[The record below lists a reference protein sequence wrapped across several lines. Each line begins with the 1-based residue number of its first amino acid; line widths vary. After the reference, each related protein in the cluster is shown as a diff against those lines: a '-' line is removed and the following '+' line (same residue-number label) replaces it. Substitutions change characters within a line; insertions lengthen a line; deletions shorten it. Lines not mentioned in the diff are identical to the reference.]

1 LGSIKRLKS
10 RSFEKVNGMSLNSLE
25 RTIDKVLSQKESALI
40 SEIDSALQKSL
51 KNLESSK
58 SILEVEYDGII
69 ESSKKQ
75 AENLKR
81 QIIGSS
87 TLNARNKELIIIE
100 SAIDEIFTKAK
111 EKLAQS
117 NNEKNYE
124 KLLTRMI
131 QDSVSKL
138 GSDIVIQCNKTDQK
152 LVRKISSQE
161 STGKNMKIS
170 VSDDF
175 LDIIGGIKATSVDG
189 TMTLDNTL
197 DSNIET
203 LKPLIRKDIVQL
215 LRREKK

>member
-1 LGSIKRLKS
+1 
-10 RSFEKVNGMSLNSLE
+10 MSLNSLE
-25 RTIDKVLSQKESALI
+25 RTIDKVLSQKESELI
-40 SEIDSALQKSL
+40 SEIDSALQNSL

-58 SILEVEYDGII
+58 STLQVEYDAII

-87 TLNARNKELIIIE
+87 TLTARNKELIIIE

-111 EKLAQS
+111 EKLTQS

-124 KLLTRMI
+124 KLLTRVI

-138 GSDIVIQCNKTDQK
+138 GSEIVIQCNKADQK

-161 STGKNMKIS
+161 STTKNMKVS
-170 VSDDF
+170 VSDNF
-175 LDIIGGIKATSVDG
+175 LDIIGGIKATSADG

-197 DSNIET
+197 DSNIES

-215 LRREKK
+215 LRGENK

>member
-1 LGSIKRLKS
+1 
-10 RSFEKVNGMSLNSLE
+10 MSLNSLE

-40 SEIDSALQKSL
+40 SEIDSALQNSL

-58 SILEVEYDGII
+58 TTLQVEYDAII

-138 GSDIVIQCNKTDQK
+138 GSDILIQCNKADQK

-161 STGKNMKIS
+161 STGKNMKVS

-175 LDIIGGIKATSVDG
+175 LDIIGGIKATSADG

-197 DSNIET
+197 DSNIES
-203 LKPLIRKDIVQL
+203 LKPLIRKGIVQL
-215 LRREKK
+215 LRGENK

>member
-1 LGSIKRLKS
+1 
-10 RSFEKVNGMSLNSLE
+10 MSLNSLE

-40 SEIDSALQKSL
+40 SEIDSALQNSL

-58 SILEVEYDGII
+58 TTLQDEYDAII

-100 SAIDEIFTKAK
+100 SAIEEIFTKAK

-138 GSDIVIQCNKTDQK
+138 GSDILIQSNKADQK

-161 STGKNMKIS
+161 SAGKNMKSSI
-170 VSDDF
+170 SDDF
-175 LDIIGGIKATSVDG
+175 LDIIGGIKATSADG

-197 DSNIET
+197 DSNIES
-203 LKPLIRKDIVQL
+203 LKPLIRKEIVQL
-215 LRREKK
+215 LRGENK

>member
-1 LGSIKRLKS
+1 
-10 RSFEKVNGMSLNSLE
+10 MSLNSLE
-25 RTIDKVLSQKESALI
+25 RTIDKVLSQKESELV
-40 SEIDSALQKSL
+40 SEIDSALQNSL

-58 SILEVEYDGII
+58 SILQVEYDGII

-111 EKLAQS
+111 EKLTQS

-138 GSDIVIQCNKTDQK
+138 GSDILIQFNKTDQK

-175 LDIIGGIKATSVDG
+175 LDMIGGIKATSVDG
-189 TMTLDNTL
+189 TMTLDSTL
-197 DSNIET
+197 DSNIES

-215 LRREKK
+215 LRGEKK

>member
-1 LGSIKRLKS
+1 
-10 RSFEKVNGMSLNSLE
+10 MSLNSLE

-58 SILEVEYDGII
+58 SSLQTEYDSII

-87 TLNARNKELIIIE
+87 TLNARNKELLIIE
-100 SAIDEIFTKAK
+100 SAIDEIFNKAR
-111 EKLAQS
+111 EKLAES
-117 NNEKNYE
+117 NSQKNYE

-131 QDSVSKL
+131 EDTAAML
-138 GSDIVIQCNKTDQK
+138 GSELIIQCNKTDLK
-152 LVRKISSQE
+152 LAKKLSSEISTE
-161 STGKNMKIS
+161 KKMKIT
-170 VSDDF
+170 VSDEVI
-175 LDIIGGIKATSVDG
+175 DIIGGIKATSVDG

-197 DSNIET
+197 DSSIES
-203 LKPLIRKDIVQL
+203 LKPLIRKDIVHL
-215 LRREKK
+215 LRGENK

>member
-1 LGSIKRLKS
+1 
-10 RSFEKVNGMSLNSLE
+10 MSLNSLE
-25 RTIDKVLSQKESALI
+25 RTLDKVLSQKESELI
-40 SEIDSALQKSL
+40 SEIDSALQNSL

-58 SILEVEYDGII
+58 STLQVEYDAII

-100 SAIDEIFTKAK
+100 SAINEIFTKAK
-111 EKLAQS
+111 EKLTQS

-138 GSDIVIQCNKTDQK
+138 GSDIVIQCNKADQK

-161 STGKNMKIS
+161 PTGKNMKIS

-197 DSNIET
+197 DSNIES
-203 LKPLIRKDIVQL
+203 LKPLIRKAIIQL
-215 LRREKK
+215 LRGEKK

>member
-1 LGSIKRLKS
+1 
-10 RSFEKVNGMSLNSLE
+10 MSLNSLE

-40 SEIDSALQKSL
+40 SEIESALKNSL

-58 SILEVEYDGII
+58 GSLQVEYDSII

-87 TLNARNKELIIIE
+87 TLNARNKELVIIE
-100 SAIDEIFTKAK
+100 SAIDEIFNKAK
-111 EKLAQS
+111 EKLAKS
-117 NNEKNYE
+117 NNEKDYE

-131 QDSVSKL
+131 QDTVAKL
-138 GSDIVIQCNKTDQK
+138 SSEIIVRCNSTDLK
-152 LVRKISSQE
+152 LVKKISSLE
-161 STGKNMKIS
+161 SSDKKMKIT
-170 VSDDF
+170 VSDEAI
-175 LDIIGGIKATSVDG
+175 DIIGGIKASSVDG

-197 DSNIET
+197 DSNIES

-215 LRREKK
+215 LRGENK

>member
-1 LGSIKRLKS
+1 
-10 RSFEKVNGMSLNSLE
+10 MSLNSLE
-25 RTIDKVLSQKESALI
+25 RTIDKVLSQKESELI
-40 SEIDSALQKSL
+40 SEIDSALQNSL

-58 SILEVEYDGII
+58 STLQVEYDAII

-175 LDIIGGIKATSVDG
+175 LDMIGGIKATSVDG
-189 TMTLDNTL
+189 TMTLDSTL
-197 DSNIET
+197 DSNIES

-215 LRREKK
+215 LRGEKK

>member
-1 LGSIKRLKS
+1 
-10 RSFEKVNGMSLNSLE
+10 MSLNSLE
-25 RTIDKVLSQKESALI
+25 RTIDKVLSQKESELI
-40 SEIDSALQKSL
+40 SDIDSALQNSL

-58 SILEVEYDGII
+58 STLQVEYDAII

-124 KLLTRMI
+124 KLLTRLI

-138 GSDIVIQCNKTDQK
+138 GSDTVIQCNKADQK
-152 LVRKISSQE
+152 LVRKVSSQE

-175 LDIIGGIKATSVDG
+175 IDIIGGIKATSADG

-197 DSNIET
+197 DSNIES

-215 LRREKK
+215 LRGENK

>member
-1 LGSIKRLKS
+1 
-10 RSFEKVNGMSLNSLE
+10 MSLNSLE

-40 SEIDSALQKSL
+40 SEIDSALQNSL

-58 SILEVEYDGII
+58 TPLQVEYDAII

-124 KLLTRMI
+124 KLLTKMI

-138 GSDIVIQCNKTDQK
+138 GSDILIQCNKADQK

-161 STGKNMKIS
+161 STGKNMKVS

-175 LDIIGGIKATSVDG
+175 LDIIGGIKATSADG

-197 DSNIET
+197 DSNIES

-215 LRREKK
+215 LRGENK

>member
-1 LGSIKRLKS
+1 
-10 RSFEKVNGMSLNSLE
+10 MSLNSLE

-58 SILEVEYDGII
+58 RSLQTEYDNII
-69 ESSKKQ
+69 ESSIKQ

-87 TLNARNKELIIIE
+87 TLNARNKELVIIE
-100 SAIDEIFTKAK
+100 SAIDKIFNKAR
-111 EKLAQS
+111 ERLAQS

-124 KLLTRMI
+124 KLLASMI
-131 QDSVSKL
+131 EDTAAKL
-138 GSDIVIQCNKTDQK
+138 GSDVVIQCNKTDLK
-152 LVRKISSQE
+152 LVKKISSEE
-161 STGKNMKIS
+161 STKKKLKIT
-170 VSDDF
+170 VSDEVIDV
-175 LDIIGGIKATSVDG
+175 IGGIRATSIDG

-197 DSNIET
+197 DSSIDS

-215 LRREKK
+215 LRGEIK

>member
-1 LGSIKRLKS
+1 
-10 RSFEKVNGMSLNSLE
+10 MSLNSLE

-40 SEIDSALQKSL
+40 SEIDSALQNSL

-58 SILEVEYDGII
+58 TTLQVEYDAII

-138 GSDIVIQCNKTDQK
+138 GSDILIQSNKADQK

-161 STGKNMKIS
+161 SAGKNMKVS

-175 LDIIGGIKATSVDG
+175 LDIIGGIKATSADG

-197 DSNIET
+197 DSNIES
-203 LKPLIRKDIVQL
+203 LKPLIRKEIVQL
-215 LRREKK
+215 LRGENK

>member
-1 LGSIKRLKS
+1 
-10 RSFEKVNGMSLNSLE
+10 MSLNSLE
-25 RTIDKVLSQKESALI
+25 RTIDEVLSQKESALI
-40 SEIDSALQKSL
+40 SEIDSALQYSL

-111 EKLAQS
+111 EKLTQS

-138 GSDIVIQCNKTDQK
+138 GSDIVIQCNKADQK

-175 LDIIGGIKATSVDG
+175 LDIIGGIKVTSVDG
-189 TMTLDNTL
+189 IMTLDNTL
-197 DSNIET
+197 DSNIES
-203 LKPLIRKDIVQL
+203 LKPFIRKDIVQL
-215 LRREKK
+215 LRGEKK

>member
-1 LGSIKRLKS
+1 
-10 RSFEKVNGMSLNSLE
+10 MSLNSLE

-40 SEIDSALQKSL
+40 SEINSALQNSL

-58 SILEVEYDGII
+58 TNLQVEYDNII

-87 TLNARNKELIIIE
+87 TLNARNKELVIIE
-100 SAIDEIFTKAK
+100 SSIDEIFNKAR

-131 QDSVSKL
+131 KDSIAKL
-138 GSDIVIQCNKTDQK
+138 GSEIIIQCNKTDLK
-152 LVRKISSQE
+152 LVKKISSEE
-161 STGKNMKIS
+161 SANKKVKIT
-170 VSDDF
+170 VSDEVIDV
-175 LDIIGGIKATSVDG
+175 IGGIKATSVDG

-197 DSNIET
+197 DSSIES

-215 LRREKK
+215 LRGEIK

>member
-1 LGSIKRLKS
+1 
-10 RSFEKVNGMSLNSLE
+10 MSLNSLE
-25 RTIDKVLSQKESALI
+25 RTIDKVLSQKESELI
-40 SEIDSALQKSL
+40 SDIDSALQNSL

-58 SILEVEYDGII
+58 STLQVEYDAII

-87 TLNARNKELIIIE
+87 TLTARNKELIIIE

-111 EKLAQS
+111 EKLTQS

-131 QDSVSKL
+131 KDSVSKL
-138 GSDIVIQCNKTDQK
+138 GSDIVIQCNKADQK
-152 LVRKISSQE
+152 LVRNISSQE
-161 STGKNMKIS
+161 STGKNMKVS
-170 VSDDF
+170 VSDNF
-175 LDIIGGIKATSVDG
+175 LDILGGIKATTVDG

-197 DSNIET
+197 DSNIES

-215 LRREKK
+215 LRGENK

>member
-1 LGSIKRLKS
+1 
-10 RSFEKVNGMSLNSLE
+10 MSLTSLE

-40 SEIDSALQKSL
+40 SEINSALQNSL

-58 SILEVEYDGII
+58 TNLQVEYDNII

-87 TLNARNKELIIIE
+87 TLNARNKELVIIE
-100 SAIDEIFTKAK
+100 SAIDEIFNKAR

-124 KLLTRMI
+124 KLLTKMI
-131 QDSVSKL
+131 EDSIAKL
-138 GSDIVIQCNKTDQK
+138 GSDVVIQCNKTDLK
-152 LVRKISSQE
+152 LVKKISTEE
-161 STGKNMKIS
+161 STIKKVKIT
-170 VSDDF
+170 VSDEVIDV
-175 LDIIGGIKATSVDG
+175 IGGIKATSVDG

-197 DSNIET
+197 DSSIES

-215 LRREKK
+215 LRGEIK

>member
-1 LGSIKRLKS
+1 
-10 RSFEKVNGMSLNSLE
+10 MSLNSLE
-25 RTIDKVLSQKESALI
+25 RTIDKVLSQKESELI
-40 SEIDSALQKSL
+40 SEIDSALQNSL

-58 SILEVEYDGII
+58 TTLQVEYDAII

-138 GSDIVIQCNKTDQK
+138 GSDILIQCNKADQK

-161 STGKNMKIS
+161 STGKNMKVS

-175 LDIIGGIKATSVDG
+175 IDIIGGIKATSADG

-197 DSNIET
+197 DSNIES

-215 LRREKK
+215 LRGENK

>member
-1 LGSIKRLKS
+1 
-10 RSFEKVNGMSLNSLE
+10 MSLNSLE
-25 RTIDKVLSQKESALI
+25 RTIDKVLSQKESELV
-40 SEIDSALQKSL
+40 SEIDSALQNSL

-58 SILEVEYDGII
+58 STLQVEYDGII

-87 TLNARNKELIIIE
+87 ALNARNKELIIIE

-111 EKLAQS
+111 EKLTQS

-175 LDIIGGIKATSVDG
+175 LDMIGGIKATSVDG
-189 TMTLDNTL
+189 TMTLDSTL
-197 DSNIET
+197 DSNIES

-215 LRREKK
+215 LRGEKK

>member
-1 LGSIKRLKS
+1 
-10 RSFEKVNGMSLNSLE
+10 MSLNSLE

-40 SEIDSALQKSL
+40 SEIDSALQNSL

-58 SILEVEYDGII
+58 GSLQVEYTNII

-87 TLNARNKELIIIE
+87 TLNARNKELVIIE
-100 SAIDEIFTKAK
+100 SAIDEIFNKAK
-111 EKLAQS
+111 EKLAKG
-117 NNEKNYE
+117 NNEKDYE

-131 QDSVSKL
+131 QDSVANL
-138 GSDIVIQCNKTDQK
+138 GSEIIIQCNRADLK
-152 LVRKISSQE
+152 LVKKISSQE
-161 STGKNMKIS
+161 SSDKKMKIT
-170 VSDDF
+170 VSDEAI
-175 LDIIGGIKATSVDG
+175 DIIGGIKAASVDG

-215 LRREKK
+215 LRGESK